1 MKTEVVMKLKFKVNK
16 EGKKQIV
23 ICLNEESKK
32 PFTDSALRDRDFLMV
47 GDFRYFGIERF
58 NYKRR
63 YAI

>member
-1 MKTEVVMKLKFKVNK
+1 MKLKFQVNE

-23 ICLNEESKK
+23 IELNEGGKTGSFDNTLK
-32 PFTDSALRDRDFLMV
+32 DRDFSMV

-58 NYKRR
+58 NYQRR

>member
-1 MKTEVVMKLKFKVNK
+1 MKLKFRVNE
-16 EGKKQIV
+16 EGKKQIIV
-23 ICLNEESKK
+23 EIGSEREKSNEMFDPE
-32 PFTDSALRDRDFLMV
+32 FGDRDFLMV